1 MIRALGY
8 SLMAAATLTAC
19 SGNDVS
25 NTFSGIPVISS
36 PEGATVYVGRQKI
49 GTTPMNI
56 PDSAWERAGGRVG
69 NTGILRVLAPG
80 CQLITIPVNLS
91 VNEERAVAK
100 LDCSGES
107 FRPSDLGF
115 LERRSAMQFLGG
127 IDQRADQEALEQLR
141 NDELHVIYAE
151 GRINDDEF
159 RALSK

>member
-1 MIRALGY
+1 M
-8 SLMAAATLTAC
+8 
-19 SGNDVS
+19 
-25 NTFSGIPVISS
+25 
-36 PEGATVYVGRQKI
+36 
-49 GTTPMNI
+49 
-56 PDSAWERAGGRVG
+56 
-69 NTGILRVLAPG
+69 RVLAPG
-80 CQLITIPVNLS
+80 CQLITVPVNLA
-91 VNEERAVAK
+91 VNEERAVAE

-107 FRPSDLGF
+107 FKPSDLGF